1 MTKFPY
7 KHKVTIAGH
16 RGDPKAVP
24 ENTIASFRSSVDKGA
39 DMLELDVH
47 MTKDGEIIVMHDDRV
62 DRTTNGTG
70 RISEMT
76 LAELKE
82 LSCGEYRGEILRV
95 PTFREFC
102 GFVKPCDVLINV
114 EFKDYF
120 DTHGEE
126 FSDLSM
132 RKTVAIIEE
141 FDLAD
146 RVVMNSFDAHILKK
160 LAEMNGGRY
169 RTHGFYPYS
178 IMRNVES
185 DPTEYLYCACM
196 FDYNADHAKFLRDHG
211 IETWLGAGVV
221 TKEQFEAGIGLGA
234 VLFTTNDTA
243 EAIRICSELGVR

>member
-1 MTKFPY
+1 MTKFNY

-16 RGDPKAVP
+16 RGDPKSVP
-24 ENTIASFRSSVDKGA
+24 ENTIASFRSSVEKGA

-47 MTKDGEIIVMHDDRV
+47 MTKDGEIIVMHDDKV

-70 RISEMT
+70 RICEKT

-82 LSCGEYRGEILRV
+82 LSCGEYQGEILRV

-102 GFVKPCDVLINV
+102 EFVKPYDVTINV

-132 RKTVAIIEE
+132 RKTVEIIEE
-141 FDLAD
+141 FDLSD
-146 RVVMNSFDAHILKK
+146 RAVMNSFDAHILKK
-160 LAEMNGGRY
+160 LAEMNGGKY

-196 FDYNADHAKFLRDHG
+196 FDFNADNAKFLQDHG

-221 TKEQFEAGIGLGA
+221 TKEQFETGIALGA

-243 EAIRICSELGVR
+243 EALRICTELGVR